1 MTAPTHPASKSVCE
15 PTLYVAFELGKKEWK
30 LALTSGFGSE
40 ILIRTIVSGNLKSV
54 ARVVLEARRRFGLAE
69 SAVVV
74 SCYEAGRDG
83 FWIHRALVTQGIR
96 NRVVDSASIEVNR
109 RARRTK
115 TDRIDARKLVMMLVR
130 VCSGERDVWSE
141 VRVPTLE
148 AEAARHRSRERTTL
162 LHERTRLR
170 NQIGSWLQTWGCEV
184 SARRRRTAE
193 WWGQARDWQGTAL
206 PPTVQARIARTET
219 RLAVVAEQ
227 IEAIETAQRAA
238 TRGAAADSP
247 MGRLARLKGVGV
259 TSATVLLEEGLV
271 WREFRNRRQIGGLLG
286 FAPVHFQ
293 SGEAARDQGISRAGN
308 ARLQSVTIQL
318 AWGWLHWQPQS
329 ALARWFHAH
338 FGARRRARRI
348 GIVAVARKL
357 LIALWRYA
365 TTGLVPDGAV
375 LKAAA

>member
-1 MTAPTHPASKSVCE
+1 MTAPTHPESKSVCE
-15 PTLYVAFELGKKEWK
+15 AMLSVAFELGKKEWK
-30 LALTSGFGSE
+30 RAVTAGFGSE
-40 ILIRTIVSGNLKSV
+40 IVIRTILSGHLKSV
-54 ARVVLEARRRFGLAE
+54 ARVIDDARRRFGL
-69 SAVVV
+69 SATAPVV

-83 FWIHRALVTQGIR
+83 FWIHRALVAQGIQ

-130 VCSGERDVWSE
+130 VCGGERGVWSE
-141 VRVPTLE
+141 VRVPTIE

-162 LHERTRLR
+162 LQERTRLR

-184 SARRRRTAE
+184 SARRRRTAA
-193 WWGQARDWQGTAL
+193 WWDQARDGQGAAL
-206 PPTVQARIARTET
+206 PATVQARIARTEI

-227 IEAIETAQRAA
+227 IEALETAQRAA
-238 TRGAAADSP
+238 TRAAAADSP
-247 MGRLARLKGVGV
+247 AGRLARLKGVGV
-259 TSATVLLEEGLV
+259 MSTTVLLEEGLV
-271 WREFRNRRQIGGLLG
+271 WREFRNRRQIGGVLG
-286 FAPVHFQ
+286 FAPVHCQ

-318 AWGWLHWQPQS
+318 AWGWLRWQPQS

-338 FGARRRARRI
+338 FGPRRRARRI

>member
-1 MTAPTHPASKSVCE
+1 MTALTHPASTSVCE
-15 PTLYVAFELGKKEWK
+15 ATVYVAFELGKKEWK
-30 LALTSGFGSE
+30 LALSAGFGSE
-40 ILIRTIVSGNLKSV
+40 IVMRTILSGQLKSV
-54 ARVVLEARRRFGLAE
+54 VRVIAEARRRFGVSDTAP
-69 SAVVV
+69 VV

-83 FWIHRALVTQGIR
+83 FWIHRALVTQGIG

-130 VCSGERDVWSE
+130 VCQGERGVWSE
-141 VRVPTLE
+141 VRVPTVE
-148 AEAARHRSRERTTL
+148 AEAARHRSRERSTL
-162 LHERTRLR
+162 LQERTRLR
-170 NQIGSWLQTWGCEV
+170 NQIGSWLQTWGCAV
-184 SARRRRTAE
+184 SGRRRRTGA
-193 WWGQARDWQGTAL
+193 WWEQARDWQGAAL
-206 PPTVQARIARTET
+206 PAPVQARIARTEQ

-227 IEAIETAQRAA
+227 IEAIEIAQRAA
-238 TRGAAADSP
+238 TRAAAADSP
-247 MGRLARLKGVGV
+247 AGRLARLKGVGV
-259 TSATVLLEEGLV
+259 LSTTVLLEEGLV
-271 WREFRNRRQIGGLLG
+271 WRECRNRRQIGGVLG

-308 ARLQSVTIQL
+308 ARMQSVTIQL
-318 AWGWLHWQPQS
+318 AWGWLRWQPQS

-338 FGARRRARRI
+338 FGPRRRARRI

>member
-1 MTAPTHPASKSVCE
+1 MTAATRRETSVNE
-15 PTLYVAFELGKKEWK
+15 PTLYVAFELSAKEWK
-30 LALTSGFGSE
+30 LALTAGFGIE
-40 ILIRTIVSGNLKSV
+40 PMVRAMRAGDLRGLERIITQAK
-54 ARVVLEARRRFGLAE
+54 ARFRLA
-69 SAVVV
+69 SAAVV

-83 FWIHRALVTQGIR
+83 FWIHRALVAQGIC

-115 TDRIDARKLVMMLVR
+115 SDRIDARKLVMMLVR
-130 VCSGERDVWSE
+130 VCEGERGVWSE
-141 VRVPTLE
+141 VRVPTTD

-162 LHERTRLR
+162 LQERTRLR

-184 SARRRRTAE
+184 SARHRRTPG
-193 WWGQARDWQGTAL
+193 WWTDARDWQGAAL
-206 PPTVQARIARTET
+206 AATVQARIARTEE
-219 RLAVVAEQ
+219 RLAIVAAQ
-227 IEAIETAQRAA
+227 LEAIGLAQRAA
-238 TRGAAADSP
+238 TRAAAADSP
-247 MGRLARLKGVGV
+247 AGRLARLKGVGV
-259 TSATVLLEEGLV
+259 TGTTVLLEEGLV

-293 SGEAARDQGISRAGN
+293 SGDMARDQGISRAGN

-318 AWGWLHWQPQS
+318 AWGWLRWQPQS
-329 ALARWFHAH
+329 ALTRWFHAH
-338 FGARRRARRI
+338 FGPRRRARRI

>member
-1 MTAPTHPASKSVCE
+1 
-15 PTLYVAFELGKKEWK
+15 LYVAFELGKKEWK
-30 LALTSGFGSE
+30 LALTSGLGSE
-40 ILIRTIVSGNLKSV
+40 ILIRTIVSGNLT
-54 ARVVLEARRRFGLAE
+54 RVGQVVREARRRFGLAE
-69 SAVVV
+69 SAGVM

-83 FWIHRALVTQGIR
+83 FWIHRALVIQGIA

-130 VCSGERDVWSE
+130 VCTGERGVWSE
-141 VRVPTLE
+141 VRVPTV
-148 AEAARHRSRERTTL
+148 AVEAARHRSRERTTL
-162 LHERTRLR
+162 LQERTRLR
-170 NQIGSWLQTWGCEV
+170 NQIGSWLQTWGCAV
-184 SARRRRTAE
+184 SVRGRRTAA
-193 WWGQARDWQGTAL
+193 WWAQARDWQGAAL
-206 PPTVQARIARTET
+206 PAPVQARIARAEA
-219 RLAVVAEQ
+219 RLAVVGEQ
-227 IEAIETAQRAA
+227 LDAIETAQRAA

-247 MGRLARLKGVGV
+247 LGRLTRLTGVGV

-271 WREFRNRRQIGGLLG
+271 WREFRNRRQVGGVLG

-308 ARLQSVTIQL
+308 RRLQSVTIQL
-318 AWGWLHWQPQS
+318 AWGWLRWQPQS
-329 ALARWFHAH
+329 ALAKWFHAH

-365 TTGLVPDGAV
+365 TTGWVPDGAV

>member
-1 MTAPTHPASKSVCE
+1 MTAPTHPVSTSVSE
-15 PTLYVAFELGKKEWK
+15 PTLYVAFELGKTEWK
-30 LALTSGFGSE
+30 LALTSGFGRE
-40 ILIRTIVSGNLKSV
+40 ILIRTIVSGHLPSV

-69 SAVVV
+69 SAGVA

-109 RARRTK
+109 RARRAK

-130 VCSGERDVWSE
+130 VCTGERGVWAE
-141 VRVPTLE
+141 VRVPTVE

-162 LHERTRLR
+162 LQERTRLR
-170 NQIGSWLQTWGCEV
+170 NQIGSWLQTWGCAV
-184 SARRRRTAE
+184 SGRGRRTAA
-193 WWGQARDWQGTAL
+193 WWEQARDWQGVAL
-206 PPTVQARIARTET
+206 PAPVQARIARAEA
-219 RLAVVAEQ
+219 RLAVVGEQ
-227 IEAIETAQRAA
+227 LDVIESAQRAA
-238 TRGAAADSP
+238 MRGAAADSP
-247 MGRLARLKGVGV
+247 MGRLRRLTGVGV
-259 TSATVLLEEGLV
+259 TGATVLLEEGLV
-271 WREFRNRRQIGGLLG
+271 WRAFRNRRQVGGVLG
-286 FAPVHFQ
+286 FAPVPFQ
-293 SGEAARDQGISRAGN
+293 SGETARDQGMSRAGN
-308 ARLQSVTIQL
+308 ARLQAVTIQL
-318 AWGWLHWQPQS
+318 AWGWLRWQPQS

-365 TTGLVPDGAV
+365 TTGRVPDGAV